1 MKPDT
6 WCRTAL
12 AAVVLVIVSG
22 CSVTD
27 YAPAVTKFSEATE
40 NAEKALVGLDQQV
53 RDIKAARQRARALAP
68 GAQVLPHEGDCRFE
82 SPRCRLDVV
91 DTGPR
96 GLLIPESPIPE
107 VVSIMSDVRS
117 YANNLTTLVNAD
129 TAAKASASVN
139 AALANVEKIA
149 NTVAKHN
156 KPDAKDVSIPQFATP
171 VGNAAG
177 WIIGQYVARV
187 QVSGLRDAT
196 RKADSVIESAGV
208 LFEAVGA
215 AAQDS
220 AKVGP
225 SEDLENRLAV
235 FEQQDQ
241 NTEQNLRKLDM
252 AVVTFDQ
259 LLRVRAAN
267 VFASMREAHGA
278 LTRRL
283 ENDKLSLASVIAKIE
298 SFASE
303 AEQLVK
309 IIEDLRAIGAE
320 KNEET

>member
-196 RKADSVIESAGV
+196 RKADKVIESAGV
-208 LFEAVGA
+208 LFNAVGSV
-215 AAQDS
+215 AQES
-220 AKVGP
+220 TKVGP
-225 SEDLENRLAV
+225 SKEFEKRASAFEKEGGRTGQILDKYTMAAV
-235 FEQQDQ
+235 
-241 NTEQNLRKLDM
+241 TLDR
-252 AVVTFDQ
+252 
-259 LLRVRAAN
+259 LLRVKVAN
-267 VFASMREAHGA
+267 VFTSMSEAHGA
-278 LTRRL
+278 LARRL
-283 ENDKLSLASVIAKIE
+283 QNDKLSLASVIAKIE

-303 AEQLVK
+303 AEQLFK
-309 IIEDLRAIGAE
+309 IIEDLKAISLE
-320 KNEET
+320 KNEGT